1 MIVTVSPNVALDR
14 VRVVRSFQPGKQ
26 SRALLE
32 FLQPGG
38 SGVHASSVIQSLGG
52 EAIALGLLAG
62 QTGKLWKGEA
72 NRRNLRYEMV
82 PFAGETRES
91 FCLVDLDLGS
101 VVESVVAG
109 PRVTP
114 GIKKD
119 LLARLEKYLPDAEL
133 LILSGSLPEGLPVST
148 YAEMI
153 TRATQYS
160 VPVLADIHS
169 EPLREAIPSR
179 PWLLKPNLSEFHHLI
194 GHATQNLLERI
205 RLSEAFCRETGIS
218 LALSMSGEGML
229 LTTSDGQWLL
239 TPPSIPMHLPEGTGQ
254 NVIGCGDALV
264 GAFAHEYC
272 LTGNILGAAK
282 LGLAAAH
289 FNLGTLGV
297 PEIDGGKV
305 RELVKNV
312 QVQSLPDSN

>member
-14 VRVVRSFQPGKQ
+14 VRVVRDFQPGKQ
-26 SRALLE
+26 CRALFE

-38 SGVHASSVIQSLGG
+38 SGVHASNVIQALGG
-52 EAIALGLLAG
+52 ETIALGLLGG
-62 QTGKLWKGEA
+62 QAGKLWKGEA
-72 NRRNLRYEMV
+72 NRRRLRYEMV

-91 FCLVDLDLGS
+91 FCLIDLDLGS
-101 VVESVVAG
+101 VVESVVEG
-109 PRVTP
+109 PRVPP
-114 GIKKD
+114 GIKKE

-133 LILSGSLPEGLPVST
+133 LILSGSLPEGLPLST

-153 TRATQYS
+153 TLANAHK

-169 EPLREAIPSR
+169 DPLRDAIPSK
-179 PWLLKPNLSEFHHLI
+179 PWLLKPNLSEFHELI
-194 GHATQNLLERI
+194 GHATQDLMERI
-205 RLSEAFCRETGIS
+205 RASEAFCRETGIN
-218 LALSMSGEGML
+218 LALSMSGDGLL

-239 TPPSIPMHLPEGTGQ
+239 TPPSIPIYLPEGTGQ

-264 GAFAHEYC
+264 GALGHEYC

-289 FNLGTLGV
+289 FNLSTLGV

-305 RELVKNV
+305 WDLVQYV
-312 QVQSLPDSN
+312 QVQRLRESN